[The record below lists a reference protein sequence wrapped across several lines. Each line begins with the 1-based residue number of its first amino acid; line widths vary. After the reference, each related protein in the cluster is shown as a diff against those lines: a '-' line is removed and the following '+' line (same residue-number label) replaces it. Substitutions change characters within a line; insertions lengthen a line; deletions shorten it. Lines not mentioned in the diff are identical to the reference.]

1 MLQPLRGGTFLRIM
15 DYNNLTVAIPK
26 GRNLKPTL
34 EIFGRLGIDFTAA
47 LTEDRKLIFTC
58 PKSGATAI
66 IVRDTDIPV
75 YVENGAA
82 DMGISGKDQLEE
94 QSREIYEML
103 DLGFG
108 CCRMVLCEPKSLKEH
123 DDPTRWTNIRVATK
137 FVNLTQSY
145 FQSKGIHVELIKLY
159 GSIEIAPLVGL
170 SERIVDLVS
179 TGNTLKANGLVEVET
194 IMDVTARLVVNR
206 ASLKTKHRMIT
217 DLVEQM
223 EATLK
228 ENPIEDDI

>member
-1 MLQPLRGGTFLRIM
+1 MQTI
-15 DYNNLTVAIPK
+15 TVALPR
-26 GRNLKPTL
+26 GRNLKPSV
-34 EIFGRLGIDFTAA
+34 EIFRRAGVDFSEA
-47 LTEDRKLIFTC
+47 LSDGRKLIFEDR
-58 PKSGATAI
+58 KADMRAI

-82 DMGISGKDQLEE
+82 DMGVSGKDQLEE
-94 QSREIYEML
+94 QDKRIYEML

-108 CCRMVLCEPKSLKEH
+108 YCRLVVAEPASLKER
-123 DDPTRWTNIRVATK
+123 DDPSRWTAVRVATK
-137 FVNLTQSY
+137 FVNIASRHFLD
-145 FQSKGIHVELIKLY
+145 KGIHVEVVKLY

-206 ASLKTKHRMIT
+206 AALKLKTARITQLVRAMEQSLKESPVK
-217 DLVEQM
+217 D
-223 EATLK
+223 
-228 ENPIEDDI
+228 